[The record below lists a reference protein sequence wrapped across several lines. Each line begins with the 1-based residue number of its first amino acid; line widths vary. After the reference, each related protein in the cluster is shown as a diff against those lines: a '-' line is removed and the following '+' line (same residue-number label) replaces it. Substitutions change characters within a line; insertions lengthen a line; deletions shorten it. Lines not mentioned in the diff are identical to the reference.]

1 MADFEFVDRDYSKC
15 SKETMPRQIKT
26 RKKSFE
32 SIVSKYTEF
41 KKSLYEK
48 GYNDLIEKT
57 LSSNYADSNVEQ
69 EIESNSL
76 LIATLEKEI
85 KILSKEDV
93 PSRFIKS
100 RAIKLRKSMM
110 ENLVRNYDGLY
121 TIGLKKEDIVDES
134 IVPNSDLS
142 VSTGFVPTT
151 DVTEKNNLYES
162 NVETNSV
169 EAVSERNNVSNDSVV
184 DTSMPVNNYDSFDS
198 SLSQDDENISIDS
211 VQKVVDD
218 VFNSFSNSNESSN
231 ASDGLTYEYSE
242 KENNNEVSNPTA
254 NQSYDSVNSDI
265 FDNIIN
271 EKFSMDS
278 SNFDAVN
285 DSDEQEVA
293 YDNVDD
299 ATSSVEQD
307 VADVNDNGVTS
318 IVEQNVANDNVDDVT
333 SSVEQDVAD
342 ANVDDVSYAMEAGI
356 NSVLDDNL
364 DSDNYIFQISENVS
378 DDNGTKNDNA
388 DVDTEDNQE
397 DVNDESLNRV
407 SFSEA
412 LPVNDEKYDASG
424 KIRVKGIYVPM
435 TDDEIED
442 SRKRIFPMDDLGLS
456 KINDKLSFDSM
467 FIPSSNGLQV
477 RDFPVVVNSDED
489 NEKENIVEDYSF
501 EDEAN
506 LNVESPS
513 EDLSDTNDNVTEND
527 FYTLKDKVLK
537 LREKLEEANRN
548 KIKAQDSAQKIA
560 QEAEDSAEKAERSK
574 KILESKIA
582 DLMKYYESLESDCNE
597 VVKETYDLEELI
609 EKNSQVI
616 QMNQAQFDD
625 DSRIIGEID
634 NLISGD
640 KPIKM

>member
-110 ENLVRNYDGLY
+110 ENLVRNSDGLY

-169 EAVSERNNVSNDSVV
+169 EAVSESNNVSNDSVV
-184 DTSMPVNNYDSFDS
+184 DTSMPVNNYDAFDS
-198 SLSQDDENISIDS
+198 SLSQDDENISVDS

-342 ANVDDVSYAMEAGI
+342 ANVDDV
-356 NSVLDDNL
+356 
-364 DSDNYIFQISENVS
+364 
-378 DDNGTKNDNA
+378 
-388 DVDTEDNQE
+388 
-397 DVNDESLNRV
+397 R
-407 SFSEA
+407 
-412 LPVNDEKYDASG
+412 
-424 KIRVKGIYVPM
+424 
-435 TDDEIED
+435 
-442 SRKRIFPMDDLGLS
+442 
-456 KINDKLSFDSM
+456 
-467 FIPSSNGLQV
+467 
-477 RDFPVVVNSDED
+477 
-489 NEKENIVEDYSF
+489 
-501 EDEAN
+501 
-506 LNVESPS
+506 
-513 EDLSDTNDNVTEND
+513 
-527 FYTLKDKVLK
+527 
-537 LREKLEEANRN
+537 
-548 KIKAQDSAQKIA
+548 
-560 QEAEDSAEKAERSK
+560 
-574 KILESKIA
+574 
-582 DLMKYYESLESDCNE
+582 
-597 VVKETYDLEELI
+597 
-609 EKNSQVI
+609 
-616 QMNQAQFDD
+616 
-625 DSRIIGEID
+625 
-634 NLISGD
+634 
-640 KPIKM
+640 

>member
-110 ENLVRNYDGLY
+110 ENLVRNSDGLY

-169 EAVSERNNVSNDSVV
+169 EAVSESNNVSNDSVV
-184 DTSMPVNNYDSFDS
+184 DTSMPVNNYDAFDS
-198 SLSQDDENISIDS
+198 SLSQDDENISVDS

>member
-1 MADFEFVDRDYSKC
+1 
-15 SKETMPRQIKT
+15 
-26 RKKSFE
+26 
-32 SIVSKYTEF
+32 
-41 KKSLYEK
+41 
-48 GYNDLIEKT
+48 
-57 LSSNYADSNVEQ
+57 
-69 EIESNSL
+69 
-76 LIATLEKEI
+76 
-85 KILSKEDV
+85 
-93 PSRFIKS
+93 
-100 RAIKLRKSMM
+100 
-110 ENLVRNYDGLY
+110 
-121 TIGLKKEDIVDES
+121 
-134 IVPNSDLS
+134 
-142 VSTGFVPTT
+142 
-151 DVTEKNNLYES
+151 
-162 NVETNSV
+162 
-169 EAVSERNNVSNDSVV
+169 
-184 DTSMPVNNYDSFDS
+184 
-198 SLSQDDENISIDS
+198 
-211 VQKVVDD
+211 
-218 VFNSFSNSNESSN
+218 
-231 ASDGLTYEYSE
+231 
-242 KENNNEVSNPTA
+242 
-254 NQSYDSVNSDI
+254 
-265 FDNIIN
+265 
-271 EKFSMDS
+271 
-278 SNFDAVN
+278 
-285 DSDEQEVA
+285 
-293 YDNVDD
+293 
-299 ATSSVEQD
+299 
-307 VADVNDNGVTS
+307 
-318 IVEQNVANDNVDDVT
+318 
-333 SSVEQDVAD
+333 
-342 ANVDDVSYAMEAGI
+342 
-356 NSVLDDNL
+356 
-364 DSDNYIFQISENVS
+364 
-378 DDNGTKNDNA
+378 
-388 DVDTEDNQE
+388 
-397 DVNDESLNRV
+397 V

>member
-110 ENLVRNYDGLY
+110 ENLVRNSDGLY

-169 EAVSERNNVSNDSVV
+169 EAVSESNNVSNDSVV
-184 DTSMPVNNYDSFDS
+184 DTSMPVNNYDAFDS